1 MNKKIAI
8 GIAVV
13 ILLAGG
19 AYYFQSQNKT
29 KVSDDG
35 QMSSEKNGAGN
46 SIAESIR
53 DMMNRGAVLECTYE
67 ANGEKTTAYIKGKS
81 VRSTSAIGNDPKAP
95 NNFLYV
101 DSKIYFWNDT
111 TKEGMFMTAPE
122 QKADSQPKTNETQ
135 FDKDINTDI
144 VGQLEQ
150 YKNSCK
156 PSSVSD
162 SLFTVPSNVKFQDFS
177 ELMKQIPQVP
187 SIPTN

>member
-19 AYYFQSQNKT
+19 AYYFQSQNKS

-35 QMSSEKNGAGN
+35 QMTNEKKGAGN
-46 SIAESIR
+46 TIAESIR

-67 ANGEKTTAYIKGKS
+67 ADGEKTTAYIKGKS
-81 VRSTSAIGNDPKAP
+81 VRSTSALSSDPKAP
-95 NNFLYV
+95 NNFLYI

-111 TKEGMFMTAPE
+111 TKEGMFMSAPE
-122 QKADSQPKTNETQ
+122 QTGKTPESTQ

-177 ELMKQIPQVP
+177 ELMKQIPKTP
-187 SIPTN
+187 TIPTK